1 MTHFFRF
8 AIRIRGK
15 KVFIMVGD
23 MRNDLRARRAMFVA
37 SARQSSYSW
46 RDGCWISEMG
56 LR

>member
-46 RDGCWISEMG
+46 RDGCWISKT
-56 LR
+56 